1 MQLFQIENDK
11 IQKDEAKKVFQTVFS
26 MCTLDIINAFA
37 QIGYFG
43 KALIT
48 SIEYDEVYQSEQK
61 QADLVIEKIFDD
73 REEILQSLFRGVIL
87 ENLPWILTPH
97 EIFLKITSETKF
109 IPEI

>member
-1 MQLFQIENDK
+1 M
-11 IQKDEAKKVFQTVFS
+11 
-26 MCTLDIINAFA
+26 
-37 QIGYFG
+37 
-43 KALIT
+43 
-48 SIEYDEVYQSEQK
+48 
-61 QADLVIEKIFDD
+61 IEKIFDD